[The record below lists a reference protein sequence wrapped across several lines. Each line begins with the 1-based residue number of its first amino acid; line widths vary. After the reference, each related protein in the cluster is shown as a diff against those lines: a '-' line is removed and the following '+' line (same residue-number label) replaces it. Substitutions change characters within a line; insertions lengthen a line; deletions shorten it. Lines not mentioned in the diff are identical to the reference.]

1 MQVSPVKEVQMG
13 EMSPHHQE
21 KQEAE
26 EEEEE
31 DNEEEEE
38 EEDEGELALWS
49 PDVQVL
55 ELQKDTGKGLGFSI
69 LDYQVTSRLQHTT
82 MTSQHM
88 TSQQSSNRS
97 WKKRREMWRRSIRK
111 RRRRQKRDRKGEMEK
126 E

>member
-1 MQVSPVKEVQMG
+1 MG
-13 EMSPHHQE
+13 ERSQHYQE

-31 DNEEEEE
+31 DNVEEEE

-55 ELQKDTGKGLGFSI
+55 ELQKDAGKGLGFSI
-69 LDYQVTSRLQHTT
+69 LDYQVTSRHQHTA

-97 WKKRREMWRRSIRK
+97 WKKRRERRRSIRK
-111 RRRRQKRDRKGEMEK
+111 PSALYL
-126 E
+126 